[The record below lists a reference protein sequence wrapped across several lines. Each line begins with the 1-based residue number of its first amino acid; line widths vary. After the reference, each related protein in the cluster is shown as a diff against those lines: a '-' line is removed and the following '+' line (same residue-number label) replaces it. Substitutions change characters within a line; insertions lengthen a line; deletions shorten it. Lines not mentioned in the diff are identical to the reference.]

1 MSNQSD
7 QELTQLTNLPAG
19 RESSASA
26 PEKLPQ
32 LAEKPRLGIED
43 VREKLS
49 HSRGKQYW
57 RTLDELAGTP
67 EFADM
72 MQREFPRHA
81 SEWVDPVS
89 RRGFM
94 KLMGASMALAGLAG
108 CTKQPDEPIFPYIK
122 QPEDLVLG
130 KPMYFATASP
140 WPAGAVPT
148 LVKADQFRPIKI
160 DGNPEHGYNQG
171 SSDVFSQGM
180 LMDLYDP
187 DRSKRVTFQG
197 ENREWSEFAR
207 AFRDAVTGTRDGTGI
222 YFLST
227 TITSPTLA
235 RQWSD
240 VQKAYPQ
247 AKLVQYDPAIAGTA
261 LAAGPVPQYDL
272 S

>member
-1 MSNQSD
+1 MSAEETGLNQEME
-7 QELTQLTNLPAG
+7 QAQPKPLT
-19 RESSASA
+19 
-26 PEKLPQ
+26 
-32 LAEKPRLGIED
+32 LAEVRAKLGAS
-43 VREKLS
+43 K
-49 HSRGKQYW
+49 GKKFW
-57 RTLDELAGTP
+57 RSLDELANTE
-67 EFADM
+67 EFQKAVE
-72 MQREFPRHA
+72 QEFPSA
-81 SEWVDPVS
+81 AAEWVDPVS
-89 RRGFM
+89 RRGFL
-94 KLMGASMALAGLAG
+94 KVMGASMALAGLAG

-140 WPAGAVPT
+140 WPAGALPT

-171 SSDVFSQGM
+171 SSDVYSQGM

-197 ENREWSEFAR
+197 ENREWPEFAR
-207 AFRDAVTGTRDGTGI
+207 TFRDAVAGTRDGTGI

-235 RQWSD
+235 RQWSE

-261 LAAGPVPQYDL
+261 LSAGAIPQYDL
-272 S
+272 SGADVIVSLD